1 MRSVLIGLFLL
12 MMCSCK
18 REKLPPIDDNVDL
31 DGNRI
36 QDSSLINPSGFLLS
50 VAIPNPSSSYLNK
63 KVVITAHGFS
73 ATNFEWQEFTSWAK
87 AKPDLI
93 LSRVLL
99 GGHGRD
105 YIDFQKAT
113 WQDWQQ
119 PIIDEYNKLM
129 SMGYTNISLIGS
141 STGCALILEM
151 LSEHRINTT
160 ALRNVFLIDPIIVPS
175 NKILPLAPVIG
186 GWAIEYVTTDLTTA
200 ENGYW
205 YKYRPHEALKQL
217 DKLTRRVRKQME
229 KGIELPS
236 GIALTVFKSEKD
248 DAADPISAA
257 LISKGIK
264 GSVVNIIQS
273 DIHVFTR
280 LKGRSAFTIDDI
292 KRQTDAF
299 QMIYDQL

>member
-1 MRSVLIGLFLL
+1 MRSIFVGLFLVML
-12 MMCSCK
+12 FSCK
-18 REKLPPIDDNVDL
+18 REKLPPIDSSVDL

-36 QDSSLINPSGFLLS
+36 QDSSLISPADFLLS
-50 VAIPNPSSSYLNK
+50 AAIPNPSSADLQK

-87 AKPDLI
+87 AKPDLM

-105 YIDFQKAT
+105 YSDFQKAT

-119 PIIDEYNKLM
+119 PIIDEYNKLV
-129 SMGYTNISLIGS
+129 SMGYTNISLAGS
-141 STGCALILEM
+141 STGCPLILEM
-151 LSEHRINTT
+151 LSEHKINTS

-186 GWAIEYVTTDLTTA
+186 GWAIEYVTTDLTSA

-217 DKLTRRVRKQME
+217 DKLTRRVRKKME
-229 KGIELPS
+229 KGIELPT

-257 LISKGIK
+257 LIRKGVK
-264 GSVVNIIQS
+264 GSVINMIQS

-280 LKGRSAFTIDDI
+280 LKGRSTFTTDDI

-299 QMIYDQL
+299 QMMYDQL